1 MAAVTVLKAAEA
13 AVAQVVAPWLV
24 FRGTLVHTLS
34 FSKYE
39 VRCCFKSFLFLHK
52 VVNFWQIVEDGLLG
66 VDTSTGKVGAVA
78 FLLLFHR
85 VAH

>member
-39 VRCCFKSFLFLHK
+39 VRCCFFFLFFHK
-52 VVNFWQIVEDGLLG
+52 VENFWQIVEDGLLG